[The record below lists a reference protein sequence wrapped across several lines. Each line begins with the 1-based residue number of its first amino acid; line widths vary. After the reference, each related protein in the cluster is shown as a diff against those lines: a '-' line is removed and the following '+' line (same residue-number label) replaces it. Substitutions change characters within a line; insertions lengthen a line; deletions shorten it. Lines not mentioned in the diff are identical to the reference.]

1 MQQEDDISS
10 KLRVW
15 FADVETGKARP
26 LFQSPDICLNA
37 VFDKYALVVSSV
49 IFNHQYMFFHLA
61 MLTLLTSLF

>member
-1 MQQEDDISS
+1 MQQEDDSSS

-37 VFDKYALVVSSV
+37 IFDKYALLSSD
-49 IFNHQYMFFHLA
+49 IFNSQYMLFHLA
-61 MLTLLTSLF
+61 MLTIPTSLS